1 MEEDFGMDM
10 FDGLDALELPETGM
24 EDFLSG
30 GNPLERLEDPS
41 PAGGENDTTGGD
53 NTPPNPE
60 PEPTATPEPT
70 KEPTTVEE
78 ALKQANGNSESESS
92 EEVASDAQ
100 DGGGVETSPNL
111 YSSVAAILHEQ
122 GLLPSLDLE
131 NNGIESVE
139 DFVKAFNAEKERL
152 VKEEVAA
159 KLGEGGAEA
168 IEAGL
173 SVNEYERYQEEV
185 NTINSITEDQIKGD
199 VEFSKKVIY
208 QDLINQGLS
217 EDRALKTLQRVA
229 SLGDEVIIEDALDSI
244 QNIKNFTA
252 EKFEKAKE
260 ARRAEIEAEKK
271 AEVDRENKLKKSI
284 YDKEEFIKGIKANKA
299 VKDKVYHNM
308 THIVGNDP
316 NGRPE
321 NQFMRDRREQ
331 GSEFDTKLYYFYTIT
346 DGFTDFSK
354 LTTKA
359 KSKATNDLEQAFKQ
373 HRITNNDTPSFLQD
387 GNSYDSPQ
395 YGDIVF

>member
-30 GNPLERLEDPS
+30 GNPLERLEDTP
-41 PAGGENDTTGGD
+41 PVNGDDDNKGGD
-53 NTPPNPE
+53 NTPPNPD
-60 PEPTATPEPT
+60 PEPTNGTEPV
-70 KEPTTVEE
+70 KEPTTIQE
-78 ALKQANGNSESESS
+78 ALEQVNGNSERETS

-100 DGGGVETSPNL
+100 DGEGVETSPNL

-131 NNGIESVE
+131 NNGIKSAE

-159 KLGEGGAEA
+159 KLGEEGAEA

-173 SVNEYERYQEEV
+173 SVDEFEKYQEEV
-185 NTINSITEDQIKGD
+185 NTLNSITEDQIKED
-199 VEFSKKVIY
+199 IEFSKRIIY
-208 QDLINQGLS
+208 QDLINQGLNQ
-217 EDRALKTLQRVA
+217 DRALKTLQRIISV
-229 SLGDEVIIEDALDSI
+229 GDEAVIEDALESI
-244 QNIKNFTA
+244 KNIKTFTVN
-252 EKFEKAKE
+252 KFEEAKE
-260 ARRAEIEAEKK
+260 AKRSQIEAEKK
-271 AEVDRENKLKKSI
+271 AEIKRENDLKKSI
-284 YDKEEFIKGIKANKA
+284 YETEEFIKGISVNKA

-308 THIVGNDP
+308 TNVVGNDP
-316 NGRPE
+316 QGRPE

-346 DGFTDFSK
+346 EGFTDFSK

-359 KSKATNDLEQAFKQ
+359 KSRATKDLEKAFKQ

-387 GNSYDSPQ
+387 GDSYDSPN
-395 YGDIVF
+395 YGDIIL